1 MPSGGYFPR
10 FASSVEIRA
19 LRAAGSSV
27 ATKTAGGF
35 GSGDTASYTIDDRVK
50 SVDIT
55 RIAQRKDAYE

>member
-1 MPSGGYFPR
+1 MPSGEYSPK
-10 FASSVEIRA
+10 FANWVEIRA
-19 LRAAGSSV
+19 PLAAGSCV